1 MGHSH
6 AHGHTELDLGP
17 PRPRLAW
24 ALGLSVV
31 TIAIAS
37 VIGMFLLYPDSADR
51 VNADGPHS
59 ADGVTIIDGEISAV
73 EYFACDGFEL
83 DGVPEHAGDCAE
95 VFADTEEDGEVS
107 FLMDATQLREGIES
121 GDQVRIVKH
130 VIPAFGELPEFAEG
144 EFPDPNFTDPNAPG
158 ADPAADQEISYMF
171 HEHQR
176 GGPIVLLAIAFAVL
190 VIAVARWRGVFAIAG
205 VAVTVAALVSFV
217 LPAILAGVNPLAVAI
232 VGSSAI
238 MIAVLY
244 LAHGISIRTTSALY
258 GTLIGLALTA
268 LLGAWATGATKL
280 TGLGSEDGMVLAAI
294 APELRLSSVVMAS
307 MVIAGLGVLND
318 VTVTQASAV
327 WELRG
332 LQPRA
337 SRAALFLSAMRIGRD
352 HIASS
357 VYTLVFAYAGSAM
370 TILLLISAYDAS
382 FWEMATTEELGQE
395 IVRILVGAIGLVLAV
410 PGTTAIAAALA
421 PPPVS
426 RAGARSAEVDTL
438 Q

>member
-6 AHGHTELDLGP
+6 AHDPQTLDVGP
-17 PRPRLAW
+17 PRPRLALI
-24 ALGLSVV
+24 LGISVV
-31 TIAIAS
+31 AIAIAS
-37 VIGMFLLYPDSADR
+37 VIGMFMLYPDADDR
-51 VNADGPHS
+51 VNADGPYS
-59 ADGVTIIDGEISAV
+59 SDDVSLLDGEVTEV
-73 EYFACDGFEL
+73 EFFECESFEMDGM
-83 DGVPEHAGDCAE
+83 PTHAGDCAT
-95 VFADTEEDGEVS
+95 VFAETEEDGEVS
-107 FLMDATQLREGIES
+107 FFMDATQLRAGMEV
-121 GDQVRIVKH
+121 GDQIRIVKH
-130 VIPAFGELPEFAEG
+130 DIPNPEGMPEFSEDDLAEA
-144 EFPDPNFTDPNAPG
+144 EVVPEDA
-158 ADPAADQEISYMF
+158 SYMF

-176 GGPIVLLAIAFAVL
+176 GGPIVVLAIIFAVL

-205 VAVTVAALVSFV
+205 VAVTVAAVVGFV
-217 LPAILAGVNPLAVAI
+217 LPSILAGVNPLAVAI

-268 LLGAWATGATKL
+268 LLGAWATGATRL

-294 APELRLSSVVMAS
+294 APELRLGSVVMAS

-327 WELRG
+327 WELRA

-337 SRAALFLSAMRIGRD
+337 SRTELFMSAMRIGRD

-370 TILLLISAYDAS
+370 TILLLIAAYDAS

-421 PPPVS
+421 PPPELRRDTDLRRSSLS
-426 RAGARSAEVDTL
+426 RR
-438 Q
+438 